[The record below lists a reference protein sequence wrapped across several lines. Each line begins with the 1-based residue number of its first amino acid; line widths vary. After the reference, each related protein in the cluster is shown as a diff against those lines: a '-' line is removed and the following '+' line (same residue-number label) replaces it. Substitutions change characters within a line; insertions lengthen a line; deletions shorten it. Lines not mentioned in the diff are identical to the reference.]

1 MTIVDHASPEI
12 LDQAS
17 PETAERAQAAGDL
30 AVEYLSVADALA
42 KRYRCPGHDAED
54 LRQVA
59 RMGLIKAARRYRSG
73 EGNGFVAYAVPTI
86 TGELKRYLRD
96 QAWTVR
102 PPRSVQELRLRV
114 RGAVPDLTQRLGHE
128 PTAQEISGELGVSVD
143 DVVAAQAAEASLGYQ
158 QIEPTDSTEDRDVYP
173 LGAVMA
179 FHETGYEMV
188 EANIALSSALEGVS
202 GDDKRLLYLRF
213 VKEMSQQQIA
223 DELGVSQMQVSR
235 LLRRLLDRL
244 RRRMAA

>member
-59 RMGLIKAARRYRSG
+59 RMGLIKAAHRYRSG

-102 PPRSVQELRLRV
+102 PPRSIQELRLRV
-114 RGAVPDLTQRLGHE
+114 RSTVPDLTQRLGHE
-128 PTAQEISGELGVSVD
+128 PTAQEISGE
-143 DVVAAQAAEASLGYQ
+143 LGYQ

-179 FHETGYEMV
+179 FHETGYETV

-202 GDDKRLLYLRF
+202 EGDKRLLYLRF

>member
-1 MTIVDHASPEI
+1 
-12 LDQAS
+12 
-17 PETAERAQAAGDL
+17 
-30 AVEYLSVADALA
+30 
-42 KRYRCPGHDAED
+42 
-54 LRQVA
+54 
-59 RMGLIKAARRYRSG
+59 MGLIKAARRYRSG

-102 PPRSVQELRLRV
+102 PPRSIQELRLRV

-128 PTAQEISGELGVSVD
+128 PTAQEISDELGVSVE
-143 DVVAAQAAEASLGYQ
+143 DVVDAQAAEASLGYQ

-179 FHETGYEMV
+179 FHETGYETV

>member
-1 MTIVDHASPEI
+1 MTNVE
-12 LDQAS
+12 QAS
-17 PETAERAQAAGDL
+17 PETAERAKAAGDL

-42 KRYRCPGHDAED
+42 RRYRCPGHDADD

-59 RMGLIKAARRYRSG
+59 RMGLIKAAQRYRSG
-73 EGNGFVAYAVPTI
+73 QGNGFVAYAVPTI

-102 PPRSVQELRLRV
+102 PPRSLQELRLKIRSV
-114 RGAVPDLTQRLGHE
+114 APDLTQRLGHE
-128 PTAQEISGELGVSVD
+128 PTPRELSAELHVSVD
-143 DVVAAQAAEASLGYQ
+143 EVSQAQAAEASLGYQ
-158 QIEPTDSTEDRDVYP
+158 QIEPTDATEDRDERP
-173 LGAVMA
+173 AGSVMV
-179 FHETGYEMV
+179 FHESGYDAV
-188 EANIALSSALEGVS
+188 ESTLSLSYALEGAS
-202 GDDKRLLYLRF
+202 EYEKRLLYLRF

-244 RRRMAA
+244 RRRLAA